1 MLTDNLTSI
10 NGVSIYGIVSLLI
23 FFTVFIGVVIT
34 IITSK
39 KKILDEINN
48 IPFNDNTLTEKQN
61 NF

>member
-10 NGVSIYGIVSLLI
+10 KGVSIYGIVSLLI
-23 FFTVFIGVVIT
+23 FFYSFYWGCYNYNYF
-34 IITSK
+34 K
-39 KKILDEINN
+39 EKILDEINN

>member
-10 NGVSIYGIVSLLI
+10 KGVSIYGIVSLLI